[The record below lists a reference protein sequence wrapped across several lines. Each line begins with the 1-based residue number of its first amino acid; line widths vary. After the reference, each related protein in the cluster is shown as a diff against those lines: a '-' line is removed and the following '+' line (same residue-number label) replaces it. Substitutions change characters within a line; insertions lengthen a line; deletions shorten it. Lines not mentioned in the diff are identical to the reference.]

1 MNEETAA
8 LDHYSIKLL
17 IIKEIPLLL
26 LKLLL
31 WRLNSTRFLGV
42 HVTDNLLQC
51 QSSPAPALP
60 TEAKKDS
67 SQPIGLHHFLQS
79 HRRECCISLQHESS
93 SVSER
98 TALTRL
104 SGSHC
109 HHLGIWQRNA
119 ALHGQKGSWRSSLTR
134 SLAVFPPAFRQKVS
148 QYNVNLPNCHQTGK
162 FIMYIINGCSTIT

>member
-1 MNEETAA
+1 MMNEETAA

-67 SQPIGLHHFLQS
+67 SQPIRASPLSTESPQRVLH
-79 HRRECCISLQHESS
+79 SS
-93 SVSER
+93 A
-98 TALTRL
+98 T
-104 SGSHC
+104 
-109 HHLGIWQRNA
+109 
-119 ALHGQKGSWRSSLTR
+119 
-134 SLAVFPPAFRQKVS
+134 
-148 QYNVNLPNCHQTGK
+148 
-162 FIMYIINGCSTIT
+162 

>member
-60 TEAKKDS
+60 TEAKKKTHPNPS
-67 SQPIGLHHFLQS
+67 GFTTFY
-79 HRRECCISLQHESS
+79 RVTAES
-93 SVSER
+93 V
-98 TALTRL
+98 
-104 SGSHC
+104 
-109 HHLGIWQRNA
+109 
-119 ALHGQKGSWRSSLTR
+119 
-134 SLAVFPPAFRQKVS
+134 AFVCNMRVAVS
-148 QYNVNLPNCHQTGK
+148 QKERHWQDYRGLTATIWGSGKGTLPFMGKKDRDGHHSPGHWPFSLLPSGKRYRSIMWIYPTAIRLVN
-162 FIMYIINGCSTIT
+162 S

>member
-79 HRRECCISLQHESS
+79 HRRECCIRLQHESS

-104 SGSHC
+104 SGLTATIWGSGKGTLPFMGKKDRDG
-109 HHLGIWQRNA
+109 HHSPGHWPFSLLPSGKRY
-119 ALHGQKGSWRSSLTR
+119 RS
-134 SLAVFPPAFRQKVS
+134 
-148 QYNVNLPNCHQTGK
+148 
-162 FIMYIINGCSTIT
+162 IM